1 MHGPEMFA
9 FFVLCVVLFIG
20 QVFYKEAFS
29 DCNSPGALTW
39 TITMNP
45 GTGATNTCSSGGNE
59 SSGDMSGSESKGES
73 KGDSSFRKNK
83 RYNNDDEDES
93 FNARR
98 SRNGYYRYAR
108 EHDDDN
114 YGYPLP
120 DMDDWWPDASGS
132 DVSGN
137 SSTTPFNF
145 NLSLTDL
152 LSLVGK
158 TIVYG
163 SSQLYD
169 PQQESHRYNDRHRRY
184 RGDDDEYGRYRE
196 GRYVRNNE
204 DYNGGSYEEYFDNNN
219 TPASS
224 QGIQYKRGVNMD
236 EYVRKDS
243 IPCYACTL

>member
-45 GTGATNTCSSGGNE
+45 GSAATNTCSG
-59 SSGDMSGSESKGES
+59 SSDGSGSSSSNGNGNGS
-73 KGDSSFRKNK
+73 NGDTEANNNSSSRKKN
-83 RYNNDDEDES
+83 RYDDEEEEDD
-93 FNARR
+93 NYRRRR
-98 SRNGYYRYAR
+98 SQYYRYAR
-108 EHDDDN
+108 AHDDDN

-120 DMDDWWPDASGS
+120 DMDDWWPDVSGS

-163 SSQLYD
+163 GSQVYD
-169 PQQESHRYNDRHRRY
+169 PEQEYRSYRHRHRNSRY
-184 RGDDDEYGRYRE
+184 RDDD
-196 GRYVRNNE
+196 
-204 DYNGGSYEEYFDNNN
+204 YEEYFDNNK

-224 QGIQYKRGVNMD
+224 QGIQYKRGINMD
-236 EYVRKDS
+236 DYVRKDS

>member
-1 MHGPEMFA
+1 MHGPEIFA
-9 FFVLCVVLFIG
+9 FFVLCLVLFIG

-45 GTGATNTCSSGGNE
+45 GPGATNTCSSGSNNDI
-59 SSGDMSGSESKGES
+59 SGGES
-73 KGDSSFRKNK
+73 KDDSSSSKNNK
-83 RYNNDDEDES
+83 KYDDDEEDEES
-93 FNARR
+93 YNQRRR
-98 SRNGYYRYAR
+98 SNRYYRYAR
-108 EHDDDN
+108 AHDDDN

-120 DMDDWWPDASGS
+120 DMDDWWPDVSGS

-169 PQQESHRYNDRHRRY
+169 PQQEYNRYNDRHRRY
-184 RGDDDEYGRYRE
+184 RGDDDEYGRYRQ
-196 GRYVRNNE
+196 GRYERNHE
-204 DYNGGSYEEYFDNNN
+204 DYNGGRYEEYFDNNN

-236 EYVRKDS
+236 DYVRKDS

>member
-45 GTGATNTCSSGGNE
+45 GSAATNTCS
-59 SSGDMSGSESKGES
+59 
-73 KGDSSFRKNK
+73 GDSSSSDGDNSNGSGSGSNGDTEANNNSSSRKKN
-83 RYNNDDEDES
+83 RYDDEEEEDD
-93 FNARR
+93 NYRRRR
-98 SRNGYYRYAR
+98 SQYYRYAR
-108 EHDDDN
+108 AHDDDN

-120 DMDDWWPDASGS
+120 DMDDWWPDVSGS

-137 SSTTPFNF
+137 SSNPFSF

-158 TIVYG
+158 TIAYG
-163 SSQLYD
+163 GSQLYD
-169 PQQESHRYNDRHRRY
+169 PEQRY
-184 RGDDDEYGRYRE
+184 RTNRHIYSNSRYSDDD
-196 GRYVRNNE
+196 
-204 DYNGGSYEEYFDNNN
+204 YEEYFDNNK

-224 QGIQYKRGVNMD
+224 QGIQYKRGINMD
-236 EYVRKDS
+236 DYVRKDS

>member
-45 GTGATNTCSSGGNE
+45 GPGATNTCSG
-59 SSGDMSGSESKGES
+59 
-73 KGDSSFRKNK
+73 GDSSNGSSSGGESSDSSGNISKASNHSSSPNT
-83 RYNNDDEDES
+83 YEDEEEDD
-93 FNARR
+93 NYRRRR
-98 SRNGYYRYAR
+98 SQYYRYAR
-108 EHDDDN
+108 RYDDDN
-114 YGYPLP
+114 YGYALP
-120 DMDDWWPDASGS
+120 DMDDWWPDVSGS

-137 SSTTPFNF
+137 SSTTPFYF

-163 SSQLYD
+163 GSQVYD
-169 PQQESHRYNDRHRRY
+169 PEQEYRSYRHRHRNSRY
-184 RGDDDEYGRYRE
+184 RYDD
-196 GRYVRNNE
+196 
-204 DYNGGSYEEYFDNNN
+204 YEEYFNNNN

-224 QGIQYKRGVNMD
+224 QGIQYKRGINMD
-236 EYVRKDS
+236 DYVRKDS

>member
-45 GTGATNTCSSGGNE
+45 GSAATNTCSGGGSDGSDGNGG
-59 SSGDMSGSESKGES
+59 SDGSDGNGGSDGSDGSDGNGGSEAS
-73 KGDSSFRKNK
+73 DYSSSRKKN
-83 RYNNDDEDES
+83 RYDDEEEEDD
-93 FNARR
+93 NYRRRR
-98 SRNGYYRYAR
+98 SQYYRYAR
-108 EHDDDN
+108 AHDDDN

-120 DMDDWWPDASGS
+120 DMDDWWPDVSGS

-137 SSTTPFNF
+137 SSNPFSF

-158 TIVYG
+158 TIAYG
-163 SSQLYD
+163 GSQLYD
-169 PQQESHRYNDRHRRY
+169 PEQRYRTNRRRY
-184 RGDDDEYGRYRE
+184 SNNRYSDDD
-196 GRYVRNNE
+196 
-204 DYNGGSYEEYFDNNN
+204 YEEYFDNNK

-224 QGIQYKRGVNMD
+224 QGIQYKRGINMD
-236 EYVRKDS
+236 DYVRKDS

>member
-45 GTGATNTCSSGGNE
+45 GSAATNTCSG
-59 SSGDMSGSESKGES
+59 SSDGS
-73 KGDSSFRKNK
+73 DSSSSNGNGNGSNGDTEANNNSSSRKKN
-83 RYNNDDEDES
+83 RYDDEEEEDD
-93 FNARR
+93 NYRRRR
-98 SRNGYYRYAR
+98 SQYYRYAR
-108 EHDDDN
+108 AHDDDN

-120 DMDDWWPDASGS
+120 DMDDWWPDVSGS

-137 SSTTPFNF
+137 SSNPFSF

-158 TIVYG
+158 TIAYG
-163 SSQLYD
+163 GSQLYD
-169 PQQESHRYNDRHRRY
+169 PEQRYRTNRHRYSNSRY
-184 RGDDDEYGRYRE
+184 SDDD
-196 GRYVRNNE
+196 
-204 DYNGGSYEEYFDNNN
+204 YEEYFDNNK

-224 QGIQYKRGVNMD
+224 QGIQYKRGINMD
-236 EYVRKDS
+236 DYVRKDS